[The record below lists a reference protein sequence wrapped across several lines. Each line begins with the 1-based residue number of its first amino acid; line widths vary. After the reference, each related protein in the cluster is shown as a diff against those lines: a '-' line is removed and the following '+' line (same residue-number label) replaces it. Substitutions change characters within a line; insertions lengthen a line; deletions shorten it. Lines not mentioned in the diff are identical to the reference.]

1 MAAVVTLTRGDG
13 TAARAEDAAVMALHR
28 GDGRAAR
35 AEWMAAWGHPAGGE
49 GSGGEKEEKSFH
61 GGVLNHVKR
70 TGFNRFAGFCETF
83 FLRAVIKQPAPFH
96 PMKLRLSS
104 LLLVSILALA
114 ACEKTPETQKAA
126 EDAKKAGEAVKE
138 AAKSGMDAAKVEAE
152 AAKEAAAK
160 KAAELKEA
168 AEKKAAELKEKAGEL
183 KDQASEKA
191 SQAAGA
197 LEAAAKNVREALQK

>member
-1 MAAVVTLTRGDG
+1 
-13 TAARAEDAAVMALHR
+13 MALHR
-28 GDGRAAR
+28 GDSRAAG
-35 AEWMAAWGHPAGGE
+35 AEWMAARGSPAGRE
-49 GSGGEKEEKSFH
+49 CCGGEKEEKGFH
-61 GGVLNHVKR
+61 GGLLNHVKR
-70 TGFNRFAGFCETF
+70 TGFNRFAGICETF
-83 FLRAVIKQPAPFH
+83 FLPPVIKQHAPFH

-104 LLLVSILALA
+104 FLLVSILALA

-168 AEKKAAELKEKAGEL
+168 AEKKAAELKDKAGEL
-183 KDQASEKA
+183 KDKAAEKA

-197 LEAAAKNVREALQK
+197 VEAAAKNVREALQK